1 VVFGCLILLNPAT
14 PPLLTVLTG
23 SVWRKRTV
31 TPLWFWVEVVDCVGQ
46 EGNGNE
52 GKQRHTHHAKG
63 C

>member
-1 VVFGCLILLNPAT
+1 
-14 PPLLTVLTG
+14 
-23 SVWRKRTV
+23 
-31 TPLWFWVEVVDCVGQ
+31 VVDCVVQ